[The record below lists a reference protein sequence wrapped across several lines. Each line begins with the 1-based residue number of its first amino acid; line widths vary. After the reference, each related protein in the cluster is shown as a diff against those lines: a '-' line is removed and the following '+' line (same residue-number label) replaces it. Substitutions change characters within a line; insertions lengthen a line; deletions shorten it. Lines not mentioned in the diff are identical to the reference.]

1 MTKQHASGRRAMMGG
16 ALAGLGLAASSTAAL
31 AQRAAPPMPAQPPA
45 DPTRAMLLPVPEQR
59 PATKGMID
67 LGGAKLGYWDT
78 GTPTPD
84 AQTIILLHPGTG
96 SHAIWGYQQPV
107 LAQAGYRV
115 IAYSRRGY
123 LDSPAGEGPTGTAA
137 GDLLAL
143 VDHLK
148 IDRFHMVGSA
158 AGAIVGVDFALSH
171 PGRLRSAV
179 FACTHM
185 GITDPEYLAMSN
197 GLRPKG
203 FAEMPAEF
211 REVGPSYRAV
221 NPEGVKQWVELEHKA
236 LEGGKRV
243 FQGTLN
249 RITWAALREM
259 KVPSLLI
266 GGDADLWAPPSV
278 FRQFAAAIPDSE
290 LLILPETGHSGYW
303 EQPEA
308 FNQAVL
314 GFIGRHR

>member
-1 MTKQHASGRRAMMGG
+1 MTNQHATGRRAVMGG
-16 ALAGLGLAASSTAAL
+16 ALAGLGLAATSTAAL
-31 AQRAAPPMPAQPPA
+31 AQAAAPMPGGPVP
-45 DPTRAMLLPVPEQR
+45 DLTRAMLQPLPEQR
-59 PATKGMID
+59 PVTTGMAD
-67 LGGAKLGYWDT
+67 MGDAKLAYWDT
-78 GTPTPD
+78 GAPTPD

-107 LAQAGYRV
+107 MVQAGYR
-115 IAYSRRGY
+115 IISYSRRGY
-123 LDSPAGEGPTGTAA
+123 LGSPVTEGPTGTAA
-137 GDLLAL
+137 GDLLKLA
-143 VDHLK
+143 DQLK

-158 AGAIVGVDFALSH
+158 AGAIVGADFALSH
-171 PGRLRSAV
+171 PDRLRSAV

-203 FAEMPAEF
+203 FAEMPGEF

-221 NPEGVKQWVELEHKA
+221 NPEGVAKWVELEHRA
-236 LEGGKRV
+236 LDSGKRV
-243 FQGTLN
+243 NQGTLN
-249 RITWAALREM
+249 RITWAALRGM

-266 GGDADLWAPPSV
+266 GGDADLWAPPSI
-278 FRQFAAAIPDSE
+278 FRQFAAAIPNSA
-290 LLILPETGHSGYW
+290 LLILPETGHSAYW

-314 GFIGRHR
+314 AFIGKHR